1 MNLKHRNVENDV
13 NVIKCRTC
21 GECFSA
27 KWNLMKHRKNM
38 HSETVALCRN
48 YIIGKCTYSDDMCWW
63 NHRQEKHESIKCFIC
78 NNIFESKMLL
88 MRHRKKDHTQFV
100 KTCNN
105 STQNNCRF
113 QDDDCWFMHE
123 SNNDDNND
131 EANNQKS
138 DAEDNLEPV
147 FQDVSEDLAP
157 PIQNR
162 KKVSKQ
168 TKPE

>member
-1 MNLKHRNVENDV
+1 
-13 NVIKCRTC
+13 
-21 GECFSA
+21 
-27 KWNLMKHRKNM
+27 
-38 HSETVALCRN
+38 
-48 YIIGKCTYSDDMCWW
+48 
-63 NHRQEKHESIKCFIC
+63 
-78 NNIFESKMLL
+78 

-100 KTCNN
+100 KTCHN
-105 STQNNCRF
+105 STQNNSRF
-113 QDDDCWFMHE
+113 QDDDCWYMHE

-138 DAEDNLEPV
+138 DAEDILEPV